1 MDQQALGGN
10 DKMNWNS
17 SARFRQHGISEPESR
32 PIEQPQRDIEQS
44 ISTTRGRATAR
55 PLGKPAIRGWRRTEG
70 LFEDRL
76 KQELL
81 MSEPCSLDQPSC
93 SPEPYAVSDRG
104 DKPRTRRNPLAPFR
118 GRKHCKTMTHNGK
131 DPRLVLPRAPQP
143 PLSYRG
149 AAPDSERAKRPPL
162 AESHVTDEELN
173 PGDRVEGLG
182 DFGKPTGKFGTVEQ
196 ANEDDAVVKWDEDGR
211 IRLGQPRLKKV

>member
-17 SARFRQHGISEPESR
+17 SARFRQDGISEPDSR
-32 PIEQPQRDIEQS
+32 PIELRQRDIEQS
-44 ISTTRGRATAR
+44 ISATRGRATAR
-55 PLGKPAIRGWRRTEG
+55 PLGKPRSGGALDRGPVRGPPPARIINVRTVQFGPAE
-70 LFEDRL
+70 LF
-76 KQELL
+76 
-81 MSEPCSLDQPSC
+81 
-93 SPEPYAVSDRG
+93 PEPYAVSDRG
-104 DKPRTRRNPLAPFR
+104 DKPRTRRKSLAPFR

-162 AESHVTDEELN
+162 AESHATDEELN